1 MSSLISKIKKEIK
14 GTLRAWFAPKIRA
27 SDFQRGLEALQV
39 PKDKPVL
46 VHSSL
51 STFGFVPGGPQT
63 MLEGIQNYLHPE
75 VTIVL
80 PTHSWNLVSR
90 GLRNFDANST
100 PSCVGTVTQWFRQQ
114 PGVIRS
120 LHPTH
125 SVAAIGQGAE
135 ELVSGHDQCDTPCG
149 SGTPYHKLL
158 SSNGTI
164 LLLGAPLESNTC
176 YHTLEALAGVDY
188 LLQKE
193 PTQFDITDTHGRSF
207 SRAFRLHQAG
217 IRRDLSSLYRNLQE
231 SGGMSVSQV
240 GGAKITAMD
249 GRKLLKV
256 GMDLLGSNPRALLDA
271 QRESK
276 SLTGFPNE

>member
-1 MSSLISKIKKEIK
+1 MSSLKSKIKKTIK
-14 GTLRAWFAPKIRA
+14 GTLRSWFAPKLHA
-27 SDFQRGLEALQV
+27 SDFQRGLEVLQV

-51 STFGFVPGGPQT
+51 SAFGFVPGGPQT
-63 MLEGIQNYLHPE
+63 MLDGIQNYLHPK

-90 GLRNFDANST
+90 GLRTFDANST
-100 PSCVGTVTQWFRQQ
+100 PSCVGSVTQWFRQQ
-114 PGVIRS
+114 PGVVRS

-125 SVAAIGQGAE
+125 SIAAIGRGAE
-135 ELVSGHDQCDTPCG
+135 ELASGHDQCDTPCG

-158 SSNGTI
+158 SSSGTI
-164 LLLGAPLESNTC
+164 LLLGAPLDSNTC

-188 LLQKE
+188 LLQNE

-217 IRRDLSSLYRNLQE
+217 IRRDLGSLYRNLQK

-240 GGAKITAMD
+240 GGAKVTAIN
-249 GRKLLKV
+249 GQVLLKV
-256 GMDLLGSNPRALLDA
+256 GMDLLENNPLALLD
-271 QRESK
+271 
-276 SLTGFPNE
+276 G